1 MTVFECWSSW
11 TLTLPRY
18 ITTYRTH
25 VRLCWRKLF
34 PPASPHVTA
43 YQQNTTIS
51 PSHFE
56 MFLTRFSSW
65 RSEKNISYTVSILN
79 SYFREMKLLFLAVF
93 NSSQVDCPGS
103 WEESTI
109 SFRKLQIHSKN
120 LPPSLAR
127 TYITHAMYCLGCST
141 DWNVV
146 LRQEMKFKTFQVSPY
161 AVCFKT
167 SFSSQSFCPFC
178 LLQKILL
185 LLKFRWHVWVIPPF
199 CSCSYLVFLS
209 HRCCD

>member
-127 TYITHAMYCLGCST
+127 TYITHAMHCLGCST
-141 DWNVV
+141 DWNMWFSGKRWSSK
-146 LRQEMKFKTFQVSPY
+146 LFKYHLMLYALKPVSAAKVFAPS
-161 AVCFKT
+161 VCSKKYYYF
-167 SFSSQSFCPFC
+167 
-178 LLQKILL
+178 
-185 LLKFRWHVWVIPPF
+185 
-199 CSCSYLVFLS
+199 
-209 HRCCD
+209 